1 MELSKLYGSMEAN
14 YWTCHTLT
22 DCTST
27 LSNVISLYA
36 ERKSCTFTDYSYSL
50 LYIIHVAFVANS
62 MSAVDNCAIKIYAL
76 CNMCW
81 LPPVSGNTSW

>member
-1 MELSKLYGSMEAN
+1 MEAN

-22 DCTST
+22 DYTST
-27 LSNVISLYA
+27 DLATYLSSMISLYT
-36 ERKSCTFTDYSYSL
+36 ERESCTFTDYSYSL

-81 LPPVSGNTSW
+81 LPPVSGNMSW